1 MSHRYQA
8 KRDPSGEELSSP
20 RENSSRGVSQDK
32 TSDVRSREVELQV
45 KILYYPFMGTNI
57 DTERLLLLPK
67 ICYAPLDIGELER
80 MLLGDEPS
88 KEEVG
93 RFIRGLI
100 NSGHLG
106 ALEHWYT
113 TFAVQGYSRISSQQN
128 DRHRLM
134 KVFKD
139 SGVVYYNEP
148 VQASPD
154 VSQLQQSQRY
164 VREEDFGYVVPPSF
178 RAHPD
183 FLERFRKL
191 QEEVRQIQ
199 QEGHARG
206 IPAEDVRFALTNAT
220 QTRFVITVNARQLRH
235 MFNLRC
241 CQRAQWEIRELFTK
255 LLYEYKKIAPNIFY
269 RAGASCED
277 FGYCPEGKMS
287 CGRAPT
293 IAALR
298 EAYEEKRR
306 LSQRD
311 KPGGREEPC

>member
-1 MSHRYQA
+1 MSGQTED
-8 KRDPSGEELSSP
+8 KGDESSRDFTSSRANLSRDTSGEEKA
-20 RENSSRGVSQDK
+20 DK
-32 TSDVRSREVELQV
+32 PMKEVELQV
-45 KILYYPFMGTNI
+45 KILYYPFMGTGI

-80 MLLGDEPS
+80 MVLGDKPS

-93 RFIRGLI
+93 KFIRGLI

-139 SGVVYYNEP
+139 AGIAYYNEP
-148 VQASPD
+148 VQASAD

-164 VREEDFGYVVPPSF
+164 VREENFGYVVPPSF
-178 RAHPD
+178 RAHPA

-191 QEEVRQIQ
+191 QNEVREM
-199 QEGHARG
+199 QEEGRALG

-220 QTRFVITVNARQLRH
+220 ETRFVVTVNARQLRH

-269 RAGASCED
+269 HAGASCED
-277 FGYCPEGKMS
+277 LGYCPEGKMS

-293 IAALR
+293 MAALR
-298 EAYEEKRR
+298 EAYEAGRPLR
-306 LSQRD
+306 GRD
-311 KPGGREEPC
+311 EPGDGEEPL

>member
-1 MSHRYQA
+1 MNEA
-8 KRDPSGEELSSP
+8 D
-20 RENSSRGVSQDK
+20 REARL
-32 TSDVRSREVELQV
+32 EV

-57 DTERLLLLPK
+57 DTERLMLLPK
-67 ICYAPLDIGELER
+67 ICYAPLDVKDIEH
-80 MLLGDEPS
+80 MLFGDKPS

-93 RFIRGLI
+93 KFIRGLI
-100 NSGHLG
+100 DSGHLG

-139 SGVVYYNEP
+139 AGVYYYNEP
-148 VQASPD
+148 VQASSD
-154 VSQLQQSQRY
+154 ISQLQQSQRY
-164 VREEDFGYVVPPSF
+164 VKERDFRYVVPPSF

-183 FLERFRKL
+183 FLRRFRDL
-191 QEEVRQIQ
+191 QDQVKAIQ
-199 QEGHARG
+199 RDGLALG

-220 QTRFVITVNARQLRH
+220 ETRFVVTVNARQLRH

-241 CQRAQWEIRELFTK
+241 CQRAQWEIRELFTR
-255 LLYEYKKIAPNIFY
+255 LLEEYRRIAPNIFY

-277 FGYCPEGKMS
+277 FGYCPEGKLS

-293 IAALR
+293 MDELR
-298 EAYEEKRR
+298 RAYERQKE
-306 LSQRD
+306 
-311 KPGGREEPC
+311 